1 MRSSIIIS
9 ILALAISYASAYPV
23 YSDDDASTIVD
34 HSTNSPPKEPEDQP
48 EKVPRPNPNAPKKI
62 TLLHTNDLHAHFDES
77 NSGGADCSAESKAE
91 NKCYGGIAR
100 IKTLVDSYRSKSSNV
115 VLLDAGDQF
124 QGTLF
129 FSMFGSNSS
138 TEFMNKLK
146 YDAMEIGNHEFDR
159 GEDYLA
165 SFLKSLNFPAIS
177 SNIDLE
183 TAPKLKEAGVKPYM
197 YLPKYSLAII
207 GFITNTTA
215 DITMGGKNVK
225 FYDPV
230 DPVQK
235 YVDELRSYGVKRII
249 GLSHNGY
256 KTDMRVAAN
265 TYGVDLIVGGHS
277 HSLLLNDASI
287 KGVEGRY
294 PTNVTNKEGKT
305 TWVVQAHRYGD
316 YLGHLELE
324 WDEEDNMLP
333 PTGDPI
339 LMDQSI
345 EQDPA
350 FQKRVDE
357 LRTSFMNLTAQV
369 LATSTGDFSTTDCI
383 TGECAIG
390 NLMVDCMVSSR
401 DSSSPAIGL
410 INSGGLRASLLKGSI
425 SYGDVMTV
433 LPFENQIAS
442 FNYTGAQIKEV
453 LENTVSMYNAQTKK
467 LVISVPQWSGLKF
480 TFDSTLPVGS
490 RVTTV
495 TVDNKPLSSDST
507 YTIITSDFVASG
519 GDNILSPT
527 PSISGDV
534 LADVFAKCI
543 KKLGTLTP
551 ATDNRFSK
559 IRDGK
564 H

>member
-48 EKVPRPNPNAPKKI
+48 EKVPRPNPNAPKKDHPI
-62 TLLHTNDLHAHFDES
+62 AYQC
-77 NSGGADCSAESKAE
+77 GGADCSAESKAE

-183 TAPKLKEAGVKPYM
+183 TAPKLKEA
-197 YLPKYSLAII
+197 
-207 GFITNTTA
+207 
-215 DITMGGKNVK
+215 
-225 FYDPV
+225 V